1 MAPAPARLAN
11 ECSHTPVA
19 LVRCDLSR
27 ADTSFKVLDGNADKV
42 ALFGKSTLGTIA
54 PHGIVGQSFD
64 GSKVAVSGKQ
74 DDYGNGP
81 EFTTSAQA
89 EGAIEGTYKDYIM
102 PTPFATAFKYGRF
115 DATAPIAPRN
125 VSALSGSKK
134 AVGSTTTSAG
144 STELHGAEE

>member
-1 MAPAPARLAN
+1 M
-11 ECSHTPVA
+11 VA
-19 LVRCDLSR
+19 LTSRAGCCASR
-27 ADTSFKVLDGNADKV
+27 ADTSFKALDGDADKV

-64 GSKVAVSGKQ
+64 GSHVAVSGKQ

-89 EGAIEGTYKDYIM
+89 EGAIEGTHKDYIM

-115 DATAPIAPRN
+115 DAIAPIAPRN
-125 VSALSGSKK
+125 VSELSGFKK
-134 AVGSTTTSAG
+134 AAIAGTSAG
-144 STELHGAEE
+144 STELHGADE

>member
-1 MAPAPARLAN
+1 M
-11 ECSHTPVA
+11 
-19 LVRCDLSR
+19 
-27 ADTSFKVLDGNADKV
+27 
-42 ALFGKSTLGTIA
+42 ALFGKSTLGIIA

-64 GSKVAVSGKQ
+64 GSHVAVSGKQ

-89 EGAIEGTYKDYIM
+89 EGAIEGTHKDYIM

-115 DATAPIAPRN
+115 DATAPVEPRN
-125 VSALSGSKK
+125 VSALAGFKK
-134 AVGSTTTSAG
+134 AAVSGMSAE